1 MILGTF
7 AGGIPPRTDYNQK
20 DPAKA
25 DYLIGREEI
34 ENHIEDKGNPHGVTA
49 AQVGAVPKS
58 RKVNNKAL
66 SADITLTANDVGAKE
81 STWTPSAKELLA
93 AYPVGSIYLA
103 VNNTSPASLFGGTW
117 TQLKDRF
124 LLGAGSSYTNGST
137 GGAST
142 VTLTVDQMPKHGHV
156 IYDDTDER
164 LVGPYGGGD
173 SGSHGITYSH
183 TGRSNTLMA
192 SDEGGGKSHNN
203 MPPYLV
209 VYMWKRTA

>member
-49 AQVGAVPKS
+49 AQVGARPS
-58 RKVNNKAL
+58 
-66 SADITLTANDVGAKE
+66 D
-81 STWTPSAKELLA
+81 WTPSAKELLA

>member
-124 LLGAGSSYTNGST
+124 LLGAGSTYTNGNT

-142 VTLTVDQMPKHGHV
+142 VTLTVDQMPSHGHT
-156 IYDDTDER
+156 IYDGSDER
-164 LVGPYGGGD
+164 SVGPYGGGD
-173 SGSHGITYSH
+173 SGSHGISYTH
-183 TGRSNTLMA
+183 TARSNTLMA
-192 SDEGGGKSHNN
+192 STAGGGKSHNN